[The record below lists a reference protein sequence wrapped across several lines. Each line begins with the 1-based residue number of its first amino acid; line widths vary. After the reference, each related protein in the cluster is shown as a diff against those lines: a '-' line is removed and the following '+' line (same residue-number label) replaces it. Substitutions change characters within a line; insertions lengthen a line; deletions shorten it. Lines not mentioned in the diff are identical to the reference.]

1 MKKFFSLVA
10 IVAAAFTLNSC
21 NFGGGTAGNIASG
34 VLNGVLGGGTTTTS
48 GTTGSTA
55 GNVAGSVL
63 SSVLGGSTGSKSD
76 LISSGVSL
84 LSNLLGGNTVST
96 KTIVGTWSYNQPEVS
111 LESSNA
117 LAKIGG
123 ELVATKVEKALSTQL
138 EKIGMK
144 KGVTSFTF
152 DGNGK
157 VSMKL
162 GNKNINGTYTLNGNT
177 LNMKGAFGLSS
188 LTATVSIQGNQLYML
203 FDAKSVFN
211 IITKLGSSANAI
223 SSVLGNFNGLK
234 LGWSMTK

>member
-1 MKKFFSLVA
+1 MKKFFSFVA
-10 IVAAAFTLNSC
+10 IIATAFTMNSC
-21 NFGGGTAGNIASG
+21 NFGNSTAGNITTG
-34 VLNGVLGGGTTTTS
+34 VLNGVLGNGTTANN
-48 GTTGSTA
+48 TGSTTA
-55 GNVAGSVL
+55 NVAGSVL
-63 SSVLGGSTGSKSD
+63 SSVLGGNAGSNGNLVNSG
-76 LISSGVSL
+76 ISI
-84 LSNLLGGNTVST
+84 LSSLLGGNTVST

-111 LESSNA
+111 LESNNA

-144 KGVTSFTF
+144 RGVTSFTF
-152 DGNGK
+152 GSDGK

-162 GNKNINGTYTLNGNT
+162 GSKNMNGTYTLNGNT
-177 LNMKGAFGLSS
+177 LNMKGAFGLTS

-203 FDAKSVFN
+203 FDAKSVFS
-211 IITKLGSSANAI
+211 IITKLGSSASSI